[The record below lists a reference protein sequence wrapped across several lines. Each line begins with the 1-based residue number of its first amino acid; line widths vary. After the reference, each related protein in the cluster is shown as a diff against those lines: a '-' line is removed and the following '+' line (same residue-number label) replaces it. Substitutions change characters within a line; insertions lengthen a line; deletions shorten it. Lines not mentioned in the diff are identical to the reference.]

1 MSDRFELILCPQ
13 VCCHRPPHL
22 CDSRR
27 RICSQLALLALQ
39 GIRLCFDTDNL
50 RSQPLTA
57 ATANPNAATAAA
69 SAFARRASTSS
80 LSSAAAAAALR
91 SRPTTPINVAEVQT
105 KRTQK
110 RSASVS
116 SHGSQDTRRGLQ
128 RSPSQSSMTER
139 TFRSPSPHRTPM
151 PSNDAPPVPTIP
163 DDMRSITSQSSS
175 HKRAPSLQ
183 MQPFHVASQKNKEGA
198 GSWFGAAVEGNLAN
212 VRRSDEPVRVASPK
226 SRPGAVSPTS
236 SVNFS
241 YPRMPGTSPPASPTF
256 ENMKMTVSQRLV
268 SPRPTE
274 PVNLRTTTASEQS
287 LVYDPNSRRMVP
299 KVDAL
304 LSEQVV
310 RDAAEKPVNN
320 NNNKKKKKQQG
331 LARSGS
337 HLAKGTV
344 GRVQGSAVTAEA
356 PSKPVPRQQPQVG
369 VLTGAPE
376 QVTLQNQPQMEG
388 SSLPTPTQ
396 RQSPEPTPVAVQE
409 PALAPS
415 ATSISYT
422 TESTESTH
430 QQPAGSPEREQPVVH
445 DVQKSDEGSTSP
457 PSEPFRG
464 APVLGRKPST
474 VQEESENE
482 LASSNDEAEPGQ
494 QLAVQRTVADVIE
507 IVPMRS
513 SVPKQPSLSS
523 ESTVVEAPANV
534 SSQRQ
539 PSPPRLKQTGSVRN
553 ARAQSASPVRSAR
566 FALGA
571 DRLVIRHEPPPRS
584 VSPRKSAMKHS
595 ASPSRGASPSDDGSE
610 ASGPSRIGS
619 EATAVE
625 ALMPRKKSV
634 RVSFD
639 DENTK
644 VVGQSAAKS
653 EFDSPVPP
661 SPQQAKRHW
670 YNHLGRNRKKDT
682 VALDDDEVM
691 KPRPALPSFGSVR
704 EKKPRDSEEERPLVR
719 PLESFSPSGPDI
731 PERNPDRPVPTGQS
745 VDHNVGM
752 VLSQEQTAR
761 NAANISRF
769 REPLPPVVTS
779 LEGSGY
785 YSPSSTSNSDAE
797 DGDEIFQDSEVV
809 QEPEP
814 TISNVQVKEEIV
826 AAQPESTPNTSAPT
840 IQTAPVLSDD
850 SQADREE
857 NIPSI
862 SVIQPTPISKETE
875 SSSTASL
882 SGPGYFDVPGGFP
895 EDESEDNTSRPNAQS
910 GMTVTTKNQPTQ
922 ATASNG
928 GSNSSLKA
936 AHHLIPVAE
945 SESEGESIYSDAYED
960 LSDVDGDGFMS
971 LDAVIAS
978 PIRDKSSHK
987 LEDSCVTKPENA
999 TDPSYVSGGS
1009 RRPEDQPEDEWER
1022 AKLFWRGLTSDKR
1035 KQLEQ
1040 EALEEAGAE
1049 GDLEEVMQP
1058 VKVKRKKSVRKS
1070 DPATQQQASAN
1081 PERVYQIHPG
1091 TRAIDE
1097 EDVQDSPATLRQ
1109 TLRSRQGQ
1117 ETGSPNARLQKTRR
1131 SGPAQTSPAAGTG
1144 MRKTLRSGNLSSQ
1157 IDQSSQPTAMGGM
1170 RKSMRQNGSSP
1181 PAGLAPQPR
1190 MNPAISSRS
1199 VSLQGP
1205 PSGQGSQPK
1214 HLAMDNSMSSVE
1226 MAKAMQA
1233 TLRRRASDSSE
1244 SSFRR
1249 ARPKQEGF
1257 GFRKSM
1263 RTHADTDPSAAD
1275 RNSRFSLRS
1284 MSPPASPISRP
1295 VGMGNRT
1302 TMRSTLRSDSSDGST
1317 RRMRLPSFGKSS
1329 SSKKAADKPRRSR
1342 FGDSSDEDNGGKS
1355 GFRSRF
1361 AESSDEDEAS
1371 APAPVTHAM
1380 PKSMRASSSAAA
1392 VAMKV
1397 PPPRNEENA
1406 EESPDLPDSSDE
1418 EAVRPPVQQKHL
1430 LSRRASGASGR
1441 LVKPQLDTQGL
1452 HRSGSGRGELAES
1465 TTPVMGTQVMSRPG
1479 SHQRR
1484 GSLLS
1489 VLLRKKEN
1497 EVGRISRPAASESG
1511 ARMDTKLEHSASEI
1525 STLRGPTTSPKPQR
1539 QTTRN
1544 DWPLVETIDDEK
1556 RPMTADNNRPMDASR
1571 PVFMKR
1577 RSTNQVLTSGQPND
1591 REGSVQLDGSGKKK
1605 KKFSTLRRMFKLDD

>member
-1 MSDRFELILCPQ
+1 MFGG
-13 VCCHRPPHL
+13 
-22 CDSRR
+22 SRR
-27 RICSQLALLALQ
+27 HRQA
-39 GIRLCFDTDNL
+39 D
-50 RSQPLTA
+50 QPLTA

-128 RSPSQSSMTER
+128 RTPSQSSMAER

-151 PSNDAPPVPTIP
+151 TPVDAPPVPAIP
-163 DDMRSITSQSSS
+163 DDVRSITSQSSS
-175 HKRAPSLQ
+175 RNRTTSLQ
-183 MQPFHVASQKNKEGA
+183 MQPFRVASQKSKEGA

-212 VRRSDEPVRVASPK
+212 VRKSDEQIRVVSPE

-256 ENMKMTVSQRLV
+256 ESMKMTVSQRLV

-274 PVNLRTTTASEQS
+274 SVNSRTASTAEQS
-287 LVYDPNSRRMVP
+287 LIYDPNSRRMVP
-299 KVDAL
+299 KADAL
-304 LSEQVV
+304 LREQVV
-310 RDAAEKPVNN
+310 QDAAEKPV
-320 NNNKKKKKQQG
+320 KKKKQQQG

-344 GRVQGSAVTAEA
+344 GRVQGSAVASAEA
-356 PSKPVPRQQPQVG
+356 APIPTPSQQPQVCAH
-369 VLTGAPE
+369 TDAPE
-376 QVTLQNQPQMEG
+376 QITLQNQPQIKETVR
-388 SSLPTPTQ
+388 PTRAQKQT
-396 RQSPEPTPVAVQE
+396 PEPAQAVVHE
-409 PALAPS
+409 LALAPS
-415 ATSISYT
+415 AISRSHT
-422 TESTESTH
+422 TESTGPTH
-430 QQPAGSPEREQPVVH
+430 QQLAGSPVAEQPVVR
-445 DVQKSDEGSTSP
+445 DVRESGGASTLP
-457 PSEPFRG
+457 HSEPRQG

-474 VQEESENE
+474 VQEESEDE
-482 LASSNDEAEPGQ
+482 LASSDEEIEPSQ
-494 QLAVQRTVADVIE
+494 QPAMHRTVANVIE
-507 IVPMRS
+507 VVPLRS

-539 PSPPRLKQTGSVRN
+539 PSPPRLKQPGSVRN
-553 ARAQSASPVRSAR
+553 ARAQSASPVRSAH

-595 ASPSRGASPSDDGSE
+595 TSPSRGASLSDDGSE
-610 ASGPSRIGS
+610 ASGPSRFGS

-625 ALMPRKKSV
+625 APMPRKKSV

-639 DENTK
+639 DEKNK
-644 VVGQSAAKS
+644 IMGQSAEKPD
-653 EFDSPVPP
+653 FDSPVPP

-670 YNHLGRNRKKDT
+670 FNHLGRNRKKDT

-719 PLESFSPSGPDI
+719 PLESSSPSGPDA
-731 PERNPDRPVPTGQS
+731 PESKPDRPVPASQS
-745 VDHNVGM
+745 HDHNVGM

-779 LEGSGY
+779 LEGSGF
-785 YSPSSTSNSDAE
+785 YSPSSTSNSDVE
-797 DGDEIFQDSEVV
+797 DGDDIFQDSELV

-814 TISNVQVKEEIV
+814 TMSPERVGEKIV
-826 AAQPESTPNTSAPT
+826 AAQPKSTVDTPVPSVQMAP
-840 IQTAPVLSDD
+840 ALNDD
-850 SQADREE
+850 TQDYREE
-857 NIPSI
+857 DIPSI
-862 SVIQPTPISKETE
+862 SVIQPTPIPKETE
-875 SSSTASL
+875 GNGSASL
-882 SGPGYFDVPGGFP
+882 SGKGYFDVPGGFP
-895 EDESEDNTSRPNAQS
+895 EDESEDNASRSNAQPGIT
-910 GMTVTTKNQPTQ
+910 GMTKDQPAQ
-922 ATASNG
+922 ATSSNG
-928 GSNSSLKA
+928 GVNSSFKT
-936 AHHLIPVAE
+936 AHHLVPVAE

-978 PIRDKSSHK
+978 PIQDKFPHK
-987 LEDSCVTKPENA
+987 PHQKPVANSPQQTPEDSRATTSQNVT
-999 TDPSYVSGGS
+999 DSSYVSGS
-1009 RRPEDQPEDEWER
+1009 SQRPEDLPEDEWER
-1022 AKLFWRGLTSDKR
+1022 AKLFWRGLTSEKR

-1049 GDLEEVMQP
+1049 GDLEEAIQP

-1070 DPATQQQASAN
+1070 DSATQQQASAN
-1081 PERVYQIHPG
+1081 PERVYQIQPG

-1097 EDVQDSPATLRQ
+1097 EDEQDSPVALRKTLRG
-1109 TLRSRQGQ
+1109 RQGQ
-1117 ETGSPNARLQKTRR
+1117 ETGSANARLQKTMRGGQGQI
-1131 SGPAQTSPAAGTG
+1131 STASGTG
-1144 MRKTLRSGNLSSQ
+1144 MRKTLRSDASASQ
-1157 IDQSSQPTAMGGM
+1157 IAQSLQPTAMNGLK
-1170 RKSMRQNGSSP
+1170 KSMRQNGSSP
-1181 PAGLAPQPR
+1181 QVGHAPQPQT
-1190 MNPAISSRS
+1190 NPAVGSRP
-1199 VSLQGP
+1199 VSIQGP
-1205 PSGQGSQPK
+1205 LSGQDGRSKNLP
-1214 HLAMDNSMSSVE
+1214 LDNSMSSVE

-1263 RTHADTDPSAAD
+1263 RTHTETDQSAPGG
-1275 RNSRFSLRS
+1275 NSRFSLRS
-1284 MSPPASPISRP
+1284 MSPPASPISPP
-1295 VGMGNRT
+1295 VSMGNRT
-1302 TMRSTLRSDSSDGST
+1302 TMRGTLRSDSSDGST
-1317 RRMRLPSFGKSS
+1317 RRMRLPAFGKS
-1329 SSKKAADKPRRSR
+1329 SSKKAAGKAGKSR
-1342 FGDSSDEDNGGKS
+1342 FGDSSDEENIGQP

-1361 AESSDEDEAS
+1361 AESSDEEVS
-1371 APAPVTHAM
+1371 APAPVTHNM
-1380 PKSMRASSSAAA
+1380 PKSMRAPSSAAA
-1392 VAMKV
+1392 TAMKA
-1397 PPPRNEENA
+1397 PLTRNDEEA

-1418 EAVRPPVQQKHL
+1418 EAVRPPVQQKP
-1430 LSRRASGASGR
+1430 LSPRRASGASGR
-1441 LVKPQLDTQGL
+1441 LVKPQLDGQGL
-1452 HRSGSGRGELAES
+1452 HRSGSGRGALVES
-1465 TTPVMGTQVMSRPG
+1465 TIPAMGTQVMSRPG

-1497 EVGRISRPAASESG
+1497 EASKILRPAAGESG
-1511 ARMDTKLEHSASEI
+1511 ARVDTKLERSASEI
-1525 STLRGPTTSPKPQR
+1525 SALRGVTTSPKTQKGMAHD
-1539 QTTRN
+1539 N
-1544 DWPLVETIDDEK
+1544 WPLVETIDDEK
-1556 RPMTADNNRPMDASR
+1556 RPMTADNNRSKDTSR

-1577 RSTNQVLTSGQPND
+1577 RSTNQVLISGQPDD
-1591 REGSVQLDGSGKKK
+1591 REGSIQLDGSGKKK
-1605 KKFSTLRRMFKLDD
+1605 KKFGTLRRMFKLDD

>member
-1 MSDRFELILCPQ
+1 MFGG
-13 VCCHRPPHL
+13 
-22 CDSRR
+22 SRR
-27 RICSQLALLALQ
+27 HRQA
-39 GIRLCFDTDNL
+39 N
-50 RSQPLTA
+50 QPLTA

-110 RSASVS
+110 RSASAS

-128 RSPSQSSMTER
+128 RTPSQSSMTER

-151 PSNDAPPVPTIP
+151 TPVDAPPVPAIP
-163 DDMRSITSQSSS
+163 DDVRSITSQSSS
-175 HKRAPSLQ
+175 RNRTTSMQ
-183 MQPFHVASQKNKEGA
+183 MQPFRVASQKSKEGA
-198 GSWFGAAVEGNLAN
+198 GAWFGAAVEGNLAN
-212 VRRSDEPVRVASPK
+212 VRKSDEPIRVVSPE

-256 ENMKMTVSQRLV
+256 ESMKMTVSQRLV

-274 PVNLRTTTASEQS
+274 SVNPQTATTSEQS

-299 KVDAL
+299 KADVL
-304 LSEQVV
+304 LREQVV
-310 RDAAEKPVNN
+310 RDAAEKPV
-320 NNNKKKKKQQG
+320 KKKKQQQG

-344 GRVQGSAVTAEA
+344 GRVQGSAVASAEA
-356 PSKPVPRQQPQVG
+356 APMPAPSQQPQVRAHAD
-369 VLTGAPE
+369 APE
-376 QVTLQNQPQMEG
+376 QITLQNQFQVKETVR
-388 SSLPTPTQ
+388 PTPAQ
-396 RQSPEPTPVAVQE
+396 KQAPEPAEAVIHK

-415 ATSISYT
+415 AISRSHT
-422 TESTESTH
+422 TESTEPTR
-430 QQPAGSPEREQPVVH
+430 QQLAGSPVTEQPVVR
-445 DVQKSDEGSTSP
+445 DVRESGGVSTLP
-457 PSEPFRG
+457 HSEPRQG

-474 VQEESENE
+474 VQEESEDE
-482 LASSNDEAEPGQ
+482 LASSNEETEPSQ
-494 QLAVQRTVADVIE
+494 QPAVQRTDADVIE
-507 IVPMRS
+507 VVPMRS

-539 PSPPRLKQTGSVRN
+539 SSPPRLGQPGSVRN
-553 ARAQSASPVRSAR
+553 ARAQSASPVRSAH

-595 ASPSRGASPSDDGSE
+595 TSPSRGASLSDDGSE
-610 ASGPSRIGS
+610 ASGPSRFGS

-625 ALMPRKKSV
+625 APMPRKKSV

-639 DENTK
+639 DEKTK
-644 VVGQSAAKS
+644 VMGQSAENS
-653 EFDSPVPP
+653 DFDSPVPP

-670 YNHLGRNRKKDT
+670 FNHLGRNRKKDA
-682 VALDDDEVM
+682 VALDDDEIM

-719 PLESFSPSGPDI
+719 PLESSSPSGPDA
-731 PERNPDRPVPTGQS
+731 PERKPDRPVLTGQS
-745 VDHNVGM
+745 LDHTVGM

-785 YSPSSTSNSDAE
+785 YSPSSTSNSDVE
-797 DGDEIFQDSEVV
+797 DGDDIFQDSELV

-814 TISNVQVKEEIV
+814 TMSPEQVKEEIV
-826 AAQPESTPNTSAPT
+826 AAQPKSTVDTPVPSVQMAP
-840 IQTAPVLSDD
+840 ALNDD
-850 SQADREE
+850 TQDYREE
-857 NIPSI
+857 DIPSI
-862 SVIQPTPISKETE
+862 SVIQPTPIPKETE
-875 SSSTASL
+875 GNGSASL
-882 SGPGYFDVPGGFP
+882 SGKGYFDVPGGFP
-895 EDESEDNTSRPNAQS
+895 EDESEDNASRPNRSRPHAQLGII
-910 GMTVTTKNQPTQ
+910 GMMKDQPAQVT
-922 ATASNG
+922 SSYG
-928 GSNSSLKA
+928 GVNSSFKP
-936 AHHLIPVAE
+936 AHHLVPVAE

-978 PIRDKSSHK
+978 PIQDKFAHK
-987 LEDSCVTKPENA
+987 PHQKPMANSLQQTSEDSLA
-999 TDPSYVSGGS
+999 TTSQNVKDSSYVSGRS
-1009 RRPEDQPEDEWER
+1009 QRPEDLPEDEWER
-1022 AKLFWRGLTSDKR
+1022 AKLFWRGLTSEKR

-1049 GDLEEVMQP
+1049 GDLEEAIHP

-1081 PERVYQIHPG
+1081 PERVYQIQPG

-1097 EDVQDSPATLRQ
+1097 EDEQDSPVTLRK
-1109 TLRSRQGQ
+1109 TLRGRQGQ
-1117 ETGSPNARLQKTRR
+1117 ETGSANARLQKTMR
-1131 SGPAQTSPAAGTG
+1131 GGQAQTSTASGAA
-1144 MRKTLRSGNLSSQ
+1144 MRKTLRSDASPSQ
-1157 IDQSSQPTAMGGM
+1157 MTQSLQPTPMNGLK
-1170 RKSMRQNGSSP
+1170 KSVRQNGSSP
-1181 PAGLAPQPR
+1181 HAPQPQP
-1190 MNPAISSRS
+1190 NPAVGSRL

-1205 PSGQGSQPK
+1205 LSGEDGRSKNLP
-1214 HLAMDNSMSSVE
+1214 LDNSMSSVE

-1233 TLRRRASDSSE
+1233 TLRRRPSDSSE

-1263 RTHADTDPSAAD
+1263 RTNTETDQSAAG

-1295 VGMGNRT
+1295 VSMGNRT
-1302 TMRSTLRSDSSDGST
+1302 TMRGTLRSDSSDGST
-1317 RRMRLPSFGKSS
+1317 RRMRLPTFGKSS
-1329 SSKKAADKPRRSR
+1329 SSKKAASKAGKSR
-1342 FGDSSDEDNGGKS
+1342 FGDSSDDENAGQP

-1361 AESSDEDEAS
+1361 AESSDEEVS
-1371 APAPVTHAM
+1371 APAPVTHNM
-1380 PKSMRASSSAAA
+1380 PKSMRTPNSAAA
-1392 VAMKV
+1392 MAMKT
-1397 PPPRNEENA
+1397 PPTRNDEKA

-1418 EAVRPPVQQKHL
+1418 EAVRPPVQQKP
-1430 LSRRASGASGR
+1430 LSPRRASGASGR
-1441 LVKPQLDTQGL
+1441 LVKPQLDGQGL
-1452 HRSGSGRGELAES
+1452 HRSGSGRGALVDS
-1465 TTPVMGTQVMSRPG
+1465 TTPAMGTQVMSRPG

-1489 VLLRKKEN
+1489 VLLRKKDN
-1497 EVGRISRPAASESG
+1497 EASKISRPAAGESG
-1511 ARMDTKLEHSASEI
+1511 ARVDTKLERSASEI
-1525 STLRGPTTSPKPQR
+1525 SALRGLTTSPKTQK
-1539 QTTRN
+1539 QMAHDN
-1544 DWPLVETIDDEK
+1544 WPLVETLDDEK
-1556 RPMTADNNRPMDASR
+1556 RPMTADNNRSKDAPR

-1577 RSTNQVLTSGQPND
+1577 RSTNQVLISGQPD
-1591 REGSVQLDGSGKKK
+1591 VREGSIQLDGSGKKK
-1605 KKFSTLRRMFKLDD
+1605 KKFGTLRRMFKLDD

>member
-1 MSDRFELILCPQ
+1 MFGG
-13 VCCHRPPHL
+13 
-22 CDSRR
+22 SRR
-27 RICSQLALLALQ
+27 HRQA
-39 GIRLCFDTDNL
+39 N
-50 RSQPLTA
+50 QPLTA

-116 SHGSQDTRRGLQ
+116 SNVSQDTRRGLQ
-128 RSPSQSSMTER
+128 RTPSQSSMTER

-151 PSNDAPPVPTIP
+151 TPVDAPPVPAIP
-163 DDMRSITSQSSS
+163 DDVRSITSQSSS
-175 HKRAPSLQ
+175 RNRATSLQ
-183 MQPFHVASQKNKEGA
+183 MQPFRVASQKSKEGA

-212 VRRSDEPVRVASPK
+212 VRKSDEPIRVVSPE

-236 SVNFS
+236 PVNFS
-241 YPRMPGTSPPASPTF
+241 YPRMPGTSPPASPTS
-256 ENMKMTVSQRLV
+256 ESMKMTVSQRLV

-274 PVNLRTTTASEQS
+274 SVNSRTAITAEQS
-287 LVYDPNSRRMVP
+287 LVYDPNSRRMVLTA
-299 KVDAL
+299 DAL
-304 LSEQVV
+304 LREQVV
-310 RDAAEKPVNN
+310 RDAAEKPLK
-320 NNNKKKKKQQG
+320 KKKKKQQQQE

-344 GRVQGSAVTAEA
+344 GRVQGSAVASAEA
-356 PSKPVPRQQPQVG
+356 ALIPAPSQQPQVR
-369 VLTGAPE
+369 THTDAPE
-376 QVTLQNQPQMEG
+376 QITLQSQSQIKETVR
-388 SSLPTPTQ
+388 PTPAQKQT
-396 RQSPEPTPVAVQE
+396 PELAQVVVHDLT
-409 PALAPS
+409 LAPS
-415 ATSISYT
+415 AIGRSHT
-422 TESTESTH
+422 TESTGPTH
-430 QQPAGSPEREQPVVH
+430 QQLAGSLVAEQSVVRDVRE
-445 DVQKSDEGSTSP
+445 SGGASTLP
-457 PSEPFRG
+457 PSELRQG

-474 VQEESENE
+474 VQEESEDE
-482 LASSNDEAEPGQ
+482 LASSDEETEPSQ
-494 QLAVQRTVADVIE
+494 QPAVHRTVADVIE
-507 IVPMRS
+507 VVPMRS

-539 PSPPRLKQTGSVRN
+539 PSPPRLKQPGSVRN
-553 ARAQSASPVRSAR
+553 ARAQSASPVRSAH

-571 DRLVIRHEPPPRS
+571 DRLIIRHEPPPRS

-595 ASPSRGASPSDDGSE
+595 TSPSRGASLSDDGSE
-610 ASGPSRIGS
+610 ASGPSRFGS

-625 ALMPRKKSV
+625 APMPRKKSV

-639 DENTK
+639 DEKTK
-644 VVGQSAAKS
+644 VMGQSA
-653 EFDSPVPP
+653 ENPDFDSPVPP

-670 YNHLGRNRKKDT
+670 FNHLGRNRKKDA

-704 EKKPRDSEEERPLVR
+704 EKKSRDSEEERPLVR
-719 PLESFSPSGPDI
+719 PLESASPLGPDA
-731 PERNPDRPVPTGQS
+731 PERKPDQPVPAGQS
-745 VDHNVGM
+745 LDHNVGM

-779 LEGSGY
+779 LEGNGY
-785 YSPSSTSNSDAE
+785 YSTSSTSNSDVE
-797 DGDEIFQDSEVV
+797 DGDDIFQDSEVV

-814 TISNVQVKEEIV
+814 TMSPEQVKEEIV
-826 AAQPESTPNTSAPT
+826 AAQPKASVDTPVPSARMVP
-840 IQTAPVLSDD
+840 ALNDD
-850 SQADREE
+850 TQDHRQED
-857 NIPSI
+857 IPSI
-862 SVIQPTPISKETE
+862 SVIQPTPLLKETE
-875 SSSTASL
+875 GNGSASL
-882 SGPGYFDVPGGFP
+882 SAKGYFDVPGGFP
-895 EDESEDNTSRPNAQS
+895 EDESEDNASRPNVQPGIT
-910 GMTVTTKNQPTQ
+910 GMTKDQPAQ
-922 ATASNG
+922 ATSSNG
-928 GSNSSLKA
+928 GVNSSFKT
-936 AHHLIPVAE
+936 AHHLVPVAE

-978 PIRDKSSHK
+978 PIQDKFPHK
-987 LEDSCVTKPENA
+987 PHQKPVANSPQQTPEDSRA
-999 TDPSYVSGGS
+999 TTSQNITDYLYLSGS
-1009 RRPEDQPEDEWER
+1009 SQRPEDLPEDEWER
-1022 AKLFWRGLTSDKR
+1022 AKLFWRGLTSEKR

-1049 GDLEEVMQP
+1049 GDLEEAIQP

-1081 PERVYQIHPG
+1081 PERVYQIQPG

-1097 EDVQDSPATLRQ
+1097 EDEQDSPVALRKTLRG
-1109 TLRSRQGQ
+1109 RQGH
-1117 ETGSPNARLQKTRR
+1117 ETGSANARLQKTMR
-1131 SGPAQTSPAAGTG
+1131 GGQAQTSTASGTG
-1144 MRKTLRSGNLSSQ
+1144 MRKTLRSDASGSQ
-1157 IDQSSQPTAMGGM
+1157 IAQSLQPTAMNSLK
-1170 RKSMRQNGSSP
+1170 KSMRQNGSSP
-1181 PAGLAPQPR
+1181 QVGLAPQPQP
-1190 MNPAISSRS
+1190 NPAVGSRP

-1205 PSGQGSQPK
+1205 LSGQDGRSKNLP
-1214 HLAMDNSMSSVE
+1214 LDNSLSSVE

-1263 RTHADTDPSAAD
+1263 RANTETDQSAAG

-1295 VGMGNRT
+1295 VSMGNRT
-1302 TMRSTLRSDSSDGST
+1302 TMRGTLRSESSDGSP
-1317 RRMRLPSFGKSS
+1317 RRMRLPTFGKSS
-1329 SSKKAADKPRRSR
+1329 SPKKAAGKAGKSR
-1342 FGDSSDEDNGGKS
+1342 FGDSSDEENVGQP

-1361 AESSDEDEAS
+1361 AESSDEEVS
-1371 APAPVTHAM
+1371 APAPVTHNM
-1380 PKSMRASSSAAA
+1380 PKSMRTPSSAAA
-1392 VAMKV
+1392 TAMKA
-1397 PPPRNEENA
+1397 PPTRNDAKA

-1418 EAVRPPVQQKHL
+1418 EAVRPPVQQKP
-1430 LSRRASGASGR
+1430 LSPRRVSGASGR
-1441 LVKPQLDTQGL
+1441 LVKPQLDRQGL
-1452 HRSGSGRGELAES
+1452 HRSGSGRGVLVES
-1465 TTPVMGTQVMSRPG
+1465 TTPAMGTQVMSRPG

-1497 EVGRISRPAASESG
+1497 EVSKISRPAAGESG
-1511 ARMDTKLEHSASEI
+1511 ARADTKLERSASEI
-1525 STLRGPTTSPKPQR
+1525 SALRGAVTSSKTQK
-1539 QTTRN
+1539 QTAHDN
-1544 DWPLVETIDDEK
+1544 WPLVETIDDEK
-1556 RPMTADNNRPMDASR
+1556 RPMTADNNRSKDASR

-1577 RSTNQVLTSGQPND
+1577 RSTNQVLISGQPDD
-1591 REGSVQLDGSGKKK
+1591 REGSIQLDGSGKKR
-1605 KKFSTLRRMFKLDD
+1605 KKFGALRRIFKLDD